1 MVGERKKNEIGIF
14 SMRGGD
20 VVGEHTVTFAGLGD
34 RVEFTHRAHSRDT
47 FARGAVRAARWVCGR
62 VPGLYDMMDVL
73 GLKK

>member
-1 MVGERKKNEIGIF
+1 
-14 SMRGGD
+14 MRGGD
-20 VVGEHTVTFAGLGD
+20 IVGEHTVVFAGLGD

-47 FARGAVRAARWVCGR
+47 FAHGAVRAALWVDGR